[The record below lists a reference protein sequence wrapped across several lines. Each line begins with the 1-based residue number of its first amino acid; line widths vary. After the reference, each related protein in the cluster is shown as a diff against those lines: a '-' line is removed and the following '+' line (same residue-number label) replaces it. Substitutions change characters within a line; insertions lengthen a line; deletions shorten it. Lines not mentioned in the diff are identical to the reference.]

1 MTDNSD
7 KKGNSQTCVEDR
19 SIDHNVNIDC
29 YPIDSTRDDQRD
41 RDVDSL
47 LSVNDAHV
55 YRTPMFPSLTYPT
68 YDNSDVSLLNLPQP
82 YIALTEDQT
91 ELYTV
96 SIPTHEFSNEVP
108 KQY

>member
-1 MTDNSD
+1 MADNSN
-7 KKGNSQTCVEDR
+7 KKGNSQPCAEDR
-19 SIDHNVNIDC
+19 PTDHNVNINC
-29 YPIDSTRDDQRD
+29 YPINTTRDDQRD

-68 YDNSDVSLLNLPQP
+68 LDDSDVSSLRLPQP
-82 YIALTEDQT
+82 YNALTEDQND
-91 ELYTV
+91 LYTV
-96 SIPTHEFSNEVP
+96 SIPTMVSNGTP